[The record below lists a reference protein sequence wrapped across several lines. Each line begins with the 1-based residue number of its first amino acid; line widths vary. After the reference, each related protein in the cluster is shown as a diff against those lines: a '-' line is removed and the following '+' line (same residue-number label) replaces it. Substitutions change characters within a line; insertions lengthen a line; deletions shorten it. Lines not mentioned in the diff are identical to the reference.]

1 VVRHGVEQGSALT
14 ASPGAGRARRA
25 DIQGLRGVAV
35 LLVVLYHAGLHVSGG
50 FTGVDV
56 FFAISGFVITG
67 MLLPELEAGAS
78 IDLRRFYA
86 RRARRLLP
94 ALAVMLTVVAVVGV
108 LASPIELERTGAF
121 TGIAASVFAANVY
134 LFHLSAG
141 YFDAAATLN
150 PLLHTWTLAVEEQFY
165 IVFPALLLIGWRL
178 SRRRSRV
185 ATAAVVGAVSVLSFA
200 LAVSLSSGAGT
211 FGSAQRFA
219 FYSSF
224 TRAWE
229 FGAGALLALAAP
241 VLRRLSATFGQIVGA
256 AGLAAV
262 VASAFVIRGTVSFPG
277 WPTLLPVGGACAL
290 LVAGLAHSVL
300 STRILSARPIVW
312 IGDRSYSWYL
322 WHWPVIVFARALVP
336 GTGVAAAAAALSLVP
351 ACLSYRYVENPI
363 RLRVDFQR
371 RRVLGL
377 AAICVAVPIAV
388 CTGWIGVQ
396 NALSRTSAMQAWQT
410 ADQPHADLVDG
421 CESTVPLGQRTG
433 PRWSRCSRSTAH
445 ARGRVVLVG
454 DSNAGHF
461 TEPVVRA
468 AAQAGYDVT
477 VAPLAGCPF
486 VDLRVV
492 GTSVGERACRGFDTS
507 SLGALVRA
515 APSLV
520 VLANRDDDLIGAS
533 SKGFGSAD
541 GGAVAYGR
549 AAKARLWEHG
559 LANVLQ
565 RLSRAG
571 IPVLLVRPVPAIPTL
586 PSGCAVIRVLTGSC
600 RGSVARTAVA
610 ASLRLTVDAENRA
623 VRLASTAV
631 ILDLENDLCGPTRCS
646 SVRDGTVLY
655 RDSDHLTVA
664 GALTLTSVFYR
675 AIVLHAR
682 ARPVR

>member
-1 VVRHGVEQGSALT
+1 VVRHGIQQGSALT
-14 ASPGAGRARRA
+14 TSPAAGRARRA

-67 MLLPELEAGAS
+67 MLLPELEASGS
-78 IDLRRFYA
+78 IDLWRFYV

-134 LFHLSAG
+134 LFQLSAG

-165 IVFPALLLIGWRL
+165 IVFPTLLVIGWRL

-185 ATAAVVGAVSVLSFA
+185 AASAAIGVISVLSFV
-200 LAVSLSSGAGT
+200 LAVVLSSGTT

-241 VLRRLSATFGQIVGA
+241 VLRRLSATSGQIVGV
-256 AGLAAV
+256 AGLAAIG
-262 VASAFVIRGTVSFPG
+262 AGAFVIRGTVSFPG

-290 LVAGLAHSVL
+290 LAAGFAHSIL

-336 GTGVAAAAAALSLVP
+336 GAGVAAVAAALSLVP

-363 RLRVDFQR
+363 RFRVDFHR

-377 AAICVAVPIAV
+377 VAICVVVPIAV

-396 NALSRTSAMQAWQT
+396 DALSRTSAMQAWQT
-410 ADQPHADLVDG
+410 ADQPHADLVNG
-421 CESTVPLGQRTG
+421 CESPVPLGQRTG
-433 PRWSRCSRSTAH
+433 TRWIRCSSSTAH
-445 ARGRVVLVG
+445 ARGRIVLVG

-468 AAQAGYDVT
+468 AARAGYDVT

-492 GTSVGERACRGFDTS
+492 GTSVGERACRGFDS
-507 SLGALVRA
+507 GSLSALVRA
-515 APSLV
+515 RPSLV
-520 VLANRDDDLIGAS
+520 VLANRDDDLISAS
-533 SKGFGSAD
+533 SKGFGSAA

-549 AAKARLWEHG
+549 AEKARLWERG
-559 LANVLQ
+559 LASVLH

-600 RGSVARTAVA
+600 RGSVSRTAVA
-610 ASLRLTVDAENRA
+610 VSRRRAVEAENRA
-623 VRLASTAV
+623 VRLAPTAV
-631 ILDLENDLCGPTRCS
+631 ILDVEDDLCGPTRCS

-682 ARPVR
+682 ARPVQ